1 MNWYILQVTAS
12 RETQVESALAR
23 LGFEVFKPL
32 EPRVKYV
39 SRHTNRRVVT
49 YTPLIPRSL
58 FVRDNGADIE
68 DLLRIRNVRGIARN
82 AQDEPWQ
89 ATNREIVQF
98 KAALEAWTQSLLRGK
113 KQPVAKPEPIKLGD
127 LSRMSEI
134 MRLMF
139 GIEEAPID

>member
-12 RETQVESALAR
+12 RETQVLSALTR

-32 EPRVKYV
+32 EPRVKYI

-49 YTPLIPRSL
+49 YIPLIPRAL

-98 KAALEAWTQSLLRGK
+98 KAMIELWSQEIIHGK
-113 KQPVAKPEPIKLGD
+113 KSEEVIPKWVNLHDIKAMG
-127 LSRMSEI
+127 MVFKTK
-134 MRLMF
+134 F
-139 GIEEAPID
+139 GIEGDML